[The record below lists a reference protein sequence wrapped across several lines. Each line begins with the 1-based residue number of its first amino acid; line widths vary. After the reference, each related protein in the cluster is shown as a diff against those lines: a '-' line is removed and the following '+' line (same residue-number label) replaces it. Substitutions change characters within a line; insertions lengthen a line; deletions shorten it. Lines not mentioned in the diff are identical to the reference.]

1 MPYKDPIK
9 RRESTRERMKNFR
22 LRHKDDPE
30 YHKKVKKWRDIN
42 WQRHGKKY
50 NEKHKQWYYENREE
64 QLIRMRDYAQKN
76 KVPLN
81 EKKKVY
87 NKIRRQ
93 TDIQFLIKSRLRC
106 LIYNSVKLYGKGATV
121 EKSRKYGLNLK
132 EIALHLDKQKPKDFK
147 KRLYHIDHK
156 IPLSSFDLS
165 IPKEVGKAFHKENLQ
180 WLPAEENISKS
191 NKII

>member
-9 RRESTRERMKNFR
+9 ARESAR
-22 LRHKDDPE
+22 LRQARHRLIHRGEIKFKE
-30 YHKKVKKWRDIN
+30 NKKRWNKIT

-64 QLIRMRDYAQKN
+64 QLIKMRKYAQDN
-76 KVPLN
+76 KAILN
-81 EKKKVY
+81 KKKGEY

-165 IPKEVGKAFHKENLQ
+165 IPKEVGKAFHKDNLQ
-180 WLPAEENISKS
+180 WLSAEENISKS